1 MFYPE
6 GWSES
11 ERERERSPEQADRK
25 SRAREAR
32 EDFIYAIGD
41 INAEWDKNKRAKKG
55 LRPKSALRV
64 VTPGAS
70 DDPVGATRCAM
81 FAALGGDD
89 PVRARR
95 WPRLAASGKKRT
107 IVRFF

>member
-41 INAEWDKNKRAKKG
+41 INAEWGVDGCVKAQVFG
-55 LRPKSALRV
+55 EQP
-64 VTPGAS
+64 
-70 DDPVGATRCAM
+70 
-81 FAALGGDD
+81 
-89 PVRARR
+89 
-95 WPRLAASGKKRT
+95 W
-107 IVRFF
+107 